1 MRQPAYISGV
11 AMVAMAGAL
20 WSLIGVVIKLLDG
33 MDTWQVLFWRS
44 AGMIPILTAFV
55 LWRNGSLT
63 RGLGPLAVA
72 GAFGL
77 IAAFGG
83 GILAIQS
90 LPLANAVFLFS
101 ASPFLTALLG
111 RVLLGERVRPLTW
124 AAIAIAGLGIWRMIG
139 GTTLGAGALT
149 GHLAALGSALGF
161 AVFTVALRAGKGGE
175 MLPTVILG
183 AVFSM
188 IVSAGVLLMQG
199 APLMAPP
206 ADIAT
211 ALMMGAALLGLG
223 MTLYTIGSRVV
234 PAGELALLSQVEVML
249 APIWG
254 WLILSEMPAPA
265 TLQGGALILGALLLN
280 ALTGAH
286 ARRTQTA

>member
-1 MRQPAYISGV
+1 
-11 AMVAMAGAL
+11 
-20 WSLIGVVIKLLDG
+20 
-33 MDTWQVLFWRS
+33 
-44 AGMIPILTAFV
+44 
-55 LWRNGSLT
+55 
-63 RGLGPLAVA
+63 
-72 GAFGL
+72 
-77 IAAFGG
+77 
-83 GILAIQS
+83 
-90 LPLANAVFLFS
+90 
-101 ASPFLTALLG
+101 
-111 RVLLGERVRPLTW
+111 
-124 AAIAIAGLGIWRMIG
+124 MIG
-139 GTTLGAGALT
+139 GTTLGAGAIT

-188 IVSAGVLLMQG
+188 IVSAGVLQMQG

-206 ADIAT
+206 ADIAA